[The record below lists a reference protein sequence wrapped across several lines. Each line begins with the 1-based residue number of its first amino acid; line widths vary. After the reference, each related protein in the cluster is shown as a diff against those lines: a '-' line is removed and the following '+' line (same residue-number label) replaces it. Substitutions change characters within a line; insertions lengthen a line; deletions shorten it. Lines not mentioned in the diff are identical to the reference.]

1 MLQEMSRRDGLS
13 IRQLYQHV
21 LPARGHVLIKG
32 DPAQVVDVMEEWYRE
47 KACDG
52 FNIVAPYLPGGLE
65 DVVDLV
71 IPELQRR
78 GLFRTEYEGTTLR
91 DSLGLPRPGNQTG
104 TAACREKGV

>member
-1 MLQEMSRRDGLS
+1 MLAEMAKRDGLS

-32 DPAQVVDVMEEWYRE
+32 DIAHVADTMEEWHRD

-52 FNIVAPYLPGGLE
+52 FNLVAPYLPGGLE
-65 DVVDLV
+65 QIIDLV

-91 DSLGLPRPGNQTG
+91 ESLGLEQPSNRFFASEAV
-104 TAACREKGV
+104 AAE